1 MKKSNTNKV
10 VKSVGEKPVPVDD
23 AQTRLDDSED
33 VDINDGKID
42 RVVPLSSAELMG
54 VSYQKNDKSIIVEFG
69 YIKNRNR
76 EEVIIDTRKKLPYP
90 MALDLYKKLKKYFE
104 NESI

>member
-10 VKSVGEKPVPVDD
+10 VKSVGERPLDD

-90 MALDLYKKLKKYFE
+90 MALDLYKKIKKYFE